1 MYIVQ
6 IFMRSNW
13 TENRAIFK
21 YRSISYF
28 KVVAYTNYSWSVNVS
43 VALIND
49 SFIFVLLFT
58 ANESYMEFIWTMY
71 ESKKEKENDDV
82 VYAYRLCI
90 VYYS

>member
-6 IFMRSNW
+6 IFMRSNR

-21 YRSISYF
+21 YRSIPF
-28 KVVAYTNYSWSVNVS
+28 IKVVACTIYSWSVNES

-58 ANESYMEFIWTMY
+58 ATELYMELMY
-71 ESKKEKENDDV
+71 YV
-82 VYAYRLCI
+82 VYGTDQCTNPKK
-90 VYYS
+90 